1 MSRPLIAILRGI
13 DPDEAVPIARSLI
26 EAGIDRIEVPLNSP
40 SPFRSI
46 ERMARSL
53 WRQGTDWRRHGP
65 DRGPSQNVKAA
76 GGALVVSP
84 NCDPAVIAA
93 TKSLGMQSFPG
104 VLTPTECFAALA
116 SGADGLKV
124 FPAFLMGTEGLT
136 ALRAVLPA
144 NTQVYMVGGVSAE
157 NFGDWVRAGA
167 NGFGSEAHCT
177 LRDWTR
183 TRWRPGHGRQW
194 QPGRN
199 ATNERSVRRDGLP
212 TGGRPRSGIRSA
224 SNFTGSTSGST
235 ASYA

>member
-13 DPDEAVPIARSLI
+13 DPDEAVPIAEALI

-46 ERMARSL
+46 ERMANAL
-53 WRQGTDWRRHGP
+53 GDKALIGAGTVLTEA
-65 DRGPSQNVKAA
+65 QVINVKAA

-116 SGADGLKV
+116 SGADGLKI
-124 FPAFLMGTEGLT
+124 FPAFLMGTEGLK

-144 NTQVYMVGGVSAE
+144 ETQVYMVGGVSAE

-167 NGFGSEAHCT
+167 NGFGLGSSLYA
-177 LRDWTR
+177 
-183 TRWRPGHGRQW
+183 PGLDTEEIAARARETVAAWEECSQ
-194 QPGRN
+194 
-199 ATNERSVRRDGLP
+199 
-212 TGGRPRSGIRSA
+212 
-224 SNFTGSTSGST
+224 
-235 ASYA
+235 

>member
-13 DPDEAVPIARSLI
+13 DPDEAVPIAEALI

-46 ERMARSL
+46 ERMANAL
-53 WRQGTDWRRHGP
+53 GDQALIGAGTVLTEA
-65 DRGPSQNVKAA
+65 QVINVKAA

-93 TKSLGMQSFPG
+93 TKSFGMQSFPG
-104 VLTPTECFAALA
+104 VMTPTECFAALA

-124 FPAFLMGTEGLT
+124 FPAFLMGTEGLK

-144 NTQVYMVGGVSAE
+144 ETQVYMVGGVSAE

-167 NGFGSEAHCT
+167 SGFGLGSSLYA
-177 LRDWTR
+177 
-183 TRWRPGHGRQW
+183 PGLDAEEIAARARAAVAAW
-194 QPGRN
+194 EECDR
-199 ATNERSVRRDGLP
+199 
-212 TGGRPRSGIRSA
+212 
-224 SNFTGSTSGST
+224 
-235 ASYA
+235 